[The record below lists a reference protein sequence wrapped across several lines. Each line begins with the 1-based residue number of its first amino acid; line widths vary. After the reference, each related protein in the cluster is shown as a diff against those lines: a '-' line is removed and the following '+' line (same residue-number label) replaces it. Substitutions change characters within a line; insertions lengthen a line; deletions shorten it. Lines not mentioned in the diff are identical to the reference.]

1 MAYILTLANQ
11 KGGVGKTTTAVNLA
25 AFLGKKKKKVLVIDL
40 DPQGNATSGLGIDK
54 SELDSTIYDVLVNE
68 EPMAD
73 SIWESSAANV
83 SICPTNINLAGAE
96 IELVNV
102 MSREQVLKSAL
113 APVKDDYDYIIIDCP
128 PSLSILTINALTA
141 SDGIIIPIQG
151 EYYALEGLTQL
162 VDTINIVK
170 KKLNKNLAILGV
182 VLTMFDR
189 RTQLTRQVEEEVS
202 NYFGDKVFNTHIPRN
217 VRLAEAPSH
226 GVAILDYDKNSKG
239 SKAYESLAAEVI
251 KRTR

>member
-170 KKLNKNLAILGV
+170 KKLNKNLSILGV

-251 KRTR
+251 KRTK